1 MSDVPDTWAR
11 TILVLIAWWFVV
23 GGLLV
28 LAGCM
33 PYQPQPPMSAEQ
45 AAQQQQQHNRR
56 KRACLQ
62 AAKDMAERSL
72 PSWAPASARWQFYT
86 TLVERNHCL
95 PAQQRTPTRTT
106 FPLFRT
112 L

>member
-1 MSDVPDTWAR
+1 VSDVPDTWAR

-45 AAQQQQQHNRR
+45 AAQQQQQ
-56 KRACLQ
+56 Q
-62 AAKDMAERSL
+62 RSL